1 MSDEAEV
8 GRIVLTREALIPI
21 GSAGAVVVSFLAG
34 VMWLNGKF
42 TDIDN
47 RLANISNRLDRI
59 EEQGG
64 DRWTRTHQ
72 RLWAALMKQG
82 NPALDIP
89 RVEDIAK

>member
-1 MSDEAEV
+1 MNGAQS
-8 GRIVLTREALIPI
+8 LIRTL
-21 GSAGAVVVSFLAG
+21 VNAG
-34 VMWLNGKF
+34 VDVCFMNPGTSEMHF
-42 TDIDN
+42 V
-47 RLANISNRLDRI
+47 AALDRI

-82 NPALDIP
+82 NPSLDIP